1 MLLVCCKVTDQ
12 SKLPI
17 HKTVYQIANQN
28 FPFKKTDFSLTH
40 PIIQSINHN
49 YYIVILQTLLKEL
62 KEYKDR
68 ESRLTSQ
75 LTLSQLE
82 NQRLSHLR
90 STNIEISA
98 EATV

>member
-28 FPFKKTDFSLTH
+28 FPQTSHSLTH

-90 STNIEISA
+90 STNIEISS